1 MGRLIRAGLPLLVWA
16 AWAPPAFAAER
27 PSFYLD
33 HSGWHAT
40 HIVVVTEGKKID
52 GKVRVL
58 ETWRGDL
65 RPGDRLDLPDLAAFA
80 PLQSRA
86 INTLLAAK
94 PAPGQPQHVTGD
106 RMVLFLRWKAAAG
119 GPAKGSWTAAS
130 GGGMRVS
137 LAWVEGG
144 QTYACVQWKN
154 PGPNDPI
161 PLDMSEQ
168 KMRERVLE
176 LGRLRAD
183 LGRAAAV
190 PDPAKRAVALCPFL
204 DSDVYDARR
213 AAFQSLGEC
222 GEPALPT
229 FRKLLGDSSLGRR
242 HAEVVEA
249 LGKVR
254 GRQAGRE
261 LAVLLGREL
270 VFWQREGPRLPR
282 GWWNGGGL
290 KWAEVERLRDHYSVA
305 LGAVRGL
312 GEGGHREGRQAV
324 REFRYF
330 WQSLAQL
337 REIGQMGEECGRVV
351 AKLEK

>member
-1 MGRLIRAGLPLLVWA
+1 MP
-16 AWAPPAFAAER
+16 
-27 PSFYLD
+27 
-33 HSGWHAT
+33 
-40 HIVVVTEGKKID
+40 
-52 GKVRVL
+52 
-58 ETWRGDL
+58 
-65 RPGDRLDLPDLAAFA
+65 
-80 PLQSRA
+80 
-86 INTLLAAK
+86 LAAK
-94 PAPGQPQHVTGD
+94 AAPGQPTHVTGQW
-106 RMVLFLRWKAAAG
+106 MVLFLRRKPAAG

-130 GGGMRVS
+130 GEGMRVS

-144 QTYACVQWKN
+144 QTYACVQWRN

-161 PLDMSEQ
+161 PLRMSERQ
-168 KMRERVLE
+168 LRERVRQ

-190 PDPAKRAVALCPFL
+190 PDPGKRAVALCPFL
-204 DSDVYDARR
+204 DSDLYAARR

-229 FRKLLGDSSLGRR
+229 FRKLLADGSLGRR

-261 LAVLLGREL
+261 LALLLGREL
-270 VFWQREGPRLPR
+270 AFWQREGPRLPR
-282 GWWNGGGL
+282 GWWNGAGL
-290 KWAEVERLRDHYSVA
+290 KSAEAERFRDRYCLA
-305 LGAVRGL
+305 LAAVRGL

-337 REIGQMGEECGRVV
+337 REIDQMGEECGHVL